1 MMNVRKMMKKSL
13 CLGLCLLL
21 GLSAMLAGCTP
32 EDTVEAGADVIT
44 IYIRHFEDW
53 SDEYFIS
60 AIEKYNE
67 DKTDGVQ
74 IEYLLLDESNYSDK
88 IISDREAGKAPDI
101 YLCSWAPLWAEVQNG
116 NTLPI
121 KDYFPQEF
129 LDDYTDTAL
138 EYSTLYDTV
147 YAVPYCFEPSLMLFY
162 SKSMFQKAGITKE
175 PTTYEEM
182 LDACEKL
189 SKVIDDKQMTVL
201 GTPLGSAMAWA
212 NVGQFWNAA
221 DGRYPL
227 TEDWSASLVASENKD
242 GYKTF
247 LEYWGQLYEKGYAS
261 RSDVA
266 GGYNEIIYE
275 LCEGRV
281 AMTFAGSYA
290 VGSIKNDYVEKG
302 YLANMDDIGCCLAP
316 SLNGDIGNT
325 TNGGWSIVLDSASAQ
340 RMCTNEKNAG
350 KSHADLAA
358 KFIDWYVRDPEIST
372 GWFEL
377 GLCCKQTG
385 FKSVQALL
393 DQSQAENP
401 FYEVIKQAANTSCPT
416 YYFPYMADYCSQMI
430 QTYISKTNKK
440 SLEEIIAICDNNVSS
455 CIETYKLAGK
465 NPKLSE

>member
-1 MMNVRKMMKKSL
+1 MNKATKFICILL
-13 CLGLCLLL
+13 CALLCMPMVLT
-21 GLSAMLAGCTP
+21 AC
-32 EDTVEAGADVIT
+32 DTNSDVEPGADIIT

-53 SDEYFIS
+53 SDDYFVS
-60 AIEKYNE
+60 AIDKYNE
-67 DKTDGVQ
+67 DKTDGVH
-74 IEYLLLDESNYSDK
+74 IEYLILDESNYSDK

-116 NTLPI
+116 NILPI
-121 KDYFPQEF
+121 KDYFSQEF

-162 SKSMFQKAGITKE
+162 SKSAFAEAGITKE

-182 LDACEKL
+182 LDCCEKL
-189 SKVIDDKQMTVL
+189 SKVIDNKKQTVL

-212 NVGQFWNAA
+212 NVGQFWNSA
-221 DGRYPL
+221 GGNYPL
-227 TEDWSASLVASENKD
+227 TEDWSTSLVGTINKD
-242 GYKTF
+242 GYKQF

-266 GGYNEIIYE
+266 GGYNEIINE

-290 VGSIKNDYVEKG
+290 VGAIKNDYLDKG
-302 YLANMDDIGCCLAP
+302 YIDSMDDIGCCLAP
-316 SLNGDIGNT
+316 SLNGEIGNT
-325 TNGGWSIVLDSASAQ
+325 TDGGWSIVLDSASAQ
-340 RMCTNEKNAG
+340 RECTNEKNIG
-350 KSHADLAA
+350 KTHADLAA

-385 FKSVQALL
+385 FKSVQTLL
-393 DQSQAENP
+393 DKSQTANP
-401 FYEVIKQAANTSCPT
+401 FYEVIKEAANTACPT

-440 SLEEIIAICDNNVSS
+440 SLDEIIAICDSNVSK

-465 NPKLSE
+465 NPKYQED